1 MEKILPVDQLNCES
15 LCENV
20 PFDISFNSTDF
31 RIIRLSH
38 VYDNHQQWVIPFHAH
53 ESYEFHYISSG
64 EGYIDIEDET
74 FFVRRGD
81 FYITAPYVR
90 HKQSSSAKNIMEEYC
105 VECKIDLETNQ
116 VFSQNGRD
124 ITKDE
129 IKQLK
134 VFTTNSI

>member
-74 FFVRRGD
+74 FFVRR
-81 FYITAPYVR
+81 FLYYRTLCSP
-90 HKQSSSAKNIMEEYC
+90 
-105 VECKIDLETNQ
+105 
-116 VFSQNGRD
+116 
-124 ITKDE
+124 
-129 IKQLK
+129 
-134 VFTTNSI
+134 